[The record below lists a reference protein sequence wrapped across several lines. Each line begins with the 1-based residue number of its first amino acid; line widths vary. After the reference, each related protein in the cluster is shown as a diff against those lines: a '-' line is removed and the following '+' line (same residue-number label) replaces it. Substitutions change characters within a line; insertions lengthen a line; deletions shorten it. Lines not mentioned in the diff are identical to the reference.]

1 MEPVIDT
8 TIQILTTCVI
18 FSCQPRHLRFHHET
32 PRGRRRGEVHKV
44 LNKRFFDN
52 LAITIMVDS
61 HHGGTTI
68 SLLAPGRPRNLL
80 LLDDGNAS
88 IDRSP
93 RRSCRRR
100 CWEIVEGKGLDWGPV
115 IFQRFF
121 LGLIMFNVGVVIFET
136 EPFVKLT
143 DYPVEVFNIW
153 FDSFGIVLFAVEYLL
168 RLWSCVEAPDV
179 RSRSQWMLRL
189 LPMIDLLAIIP
200 LIIDVATP
208 PEIDVNWAKLLR
220 IFSLLRME
228 RSFNGFS
235 RIGNVLK
242 SKTEELVTAA
252 FIALLLLV
260 FSSSL
265 MYYLEN
271 LEPQE
276 PPTLFISIAESMW
289 WGVAALT
296 TTGYG
301 DITPRSPAGKLL
313 GGVVGFVGVAIFA
326 LPAGIIG
333 SGFTEVLYAERQAA
347 LAAEAAREGKE
358 QPSVGQLS
366 VNQLTATIA
375 AATLEAANVES
386 RYGGAAPS
394 SSGSDA
400 KLGTDGLEALVL
412 RQAIRAIQS
421 QQHSLAMSI
430 LKERLALLDAAS
442 IPPELAV
449 ARQANDDLSIRSTPS
464 ASRNT
469 PP

>member
-1 MEPVIDT
+1 MDVGT
-8 TIQILTTCVI
+8 
-18 FSCQPRHLRFHHET
+18 RLRFNTRPFPPVHDLAVGYIMKRLLRAT
-32 PRGRRRGEVHKV
+32 SWSDRRCRAC
-44 LNKRFFDN
+44 R
-52 LAITIMVDS
+52 AIMVDS
-61 HHGGTTI
+61 HHHGTTI
-68 SLLAPGRPRNLL
+68 SLLAPGMPRNLL
-80 LLDDGNAS
+80 HLDDGNVS

-100 CWEIVEGKGLDWGPV
+100 CWEIVEGKGLDWWPV

-121 LGLIMFNVGVVIFET
+121 LGLIVLNVGVVIFET

-153 FDSFGIVLFAVEYLL
+153 FDSLGIVLFAVEYLL

-179 RSRSQWMLRL
+179 RSRSQWMRRL

-252 FIALLLLV
+252 FIAFLLLV

-375 AATLEAANVES
+375 AATLEAADVES

-449 ARQANDDLSIRSTPS
+449 ARQANDDLSNEARHRRAETRPLDLE
-464 ASRNT
+464 
-469 PP
+469 

>member
-1 MEPVIDT
+1 M
-8 TIQILTTCVI
+8 
-18 FSCQPRHLRFHHET
+18 
-32 PRGRRRGEVHKV
+32 
-44 LNKRFFDN
+44 
-52 LAITIMVDS
+52 DS

-121 LGLIMFNVGVVIFET
+121 LGLITFNVGVVIFET

-252 FIALLLLV
+252 FIAFLLLV

-347 LAAEAAREGKE
+347 LAAEAAQGKE

-366 VNQLTATIA
+366 VNQLTATTA
-375 AATLEAANVES
+375 AATLEAANVEP

-394 SSGSDA
+394 SHTSGSSGSEA

-412 RQAIRAIQS
+412 RQAIRAIQN
-421 QQHSLAMSI
+421 QQHSLATSI
-430 LKERLALLDAAS
+430 LQERLAWLDA
-442 IPPELAV
+442 IRPELAV
-449 ARQANDDLSIRSTPS
+449 ARQANDDFSIRSTPS
-464 ASRNT
+464 QAN
-469 PP
+469 